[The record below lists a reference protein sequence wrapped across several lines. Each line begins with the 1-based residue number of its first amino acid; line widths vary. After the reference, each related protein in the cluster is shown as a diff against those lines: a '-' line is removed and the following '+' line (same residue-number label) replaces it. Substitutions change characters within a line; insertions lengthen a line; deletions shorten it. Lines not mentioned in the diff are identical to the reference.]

1 MPEGRIPDN
10 DAGVAQRLRPLRR
23 RFGPAPHTVLS
34 PGAARFLWRVYLNKE
49 SLSKR
54 AVKIAHWAGVYRLDS
69 RIVNRPT
76 PSLAGANPW
85 RARNVLSAVIM
96 SLYNRPA
103 SRWPAPA
110 LRPSLAQIG
119 RRVGGLAGHRRGTCA
134 RQLAA

>member
-10 DAGVAQRLRPLRR
+10 DAGVASRLRPLRR
-23 RFGPAPHTVLS
+23 GFGPAPHTVLS
-34 PGAARFLWRVYLNKE
+34 PGAARFLSRVYLNKE

-85 RARNVLSAVIM
+85 SARNALSAVDHVFIY
-96 SLYNRPA
+96 SPA
-103 SRWPAPA
+103 IR
-110 LRPSLAQIG
+110 
-119 RRVGGLAGHRRGTCA
+119 
-134 RQLAA
+134 